1 MRAANIKSFAFLWR
15 TKIWMKP
22 GSVKKKYPRSL
33 KKADP
38 SKIPSSKI
46 AGQFFSLS
54 ILLSQQVSIVQNFLD
69 DYSNAAAYW
78 VVFFSRQLGSNE
90 HGLFS
95 GWNVAAAV
103 AAVDVVVVVAAVAF
117 AVDVV
122 VVVVVAAV
130 AFAVAVVVAIAL
142 RRFLSQ
148 AIRPHFLEQL

>member
-1 MRAANIKSFAFLWR
+1 M
-15 TKIWMKP
+15 
-22 GSVKKKYPRSL
+22 
-33 KKADP
+33 
-38 SKIPSSKI
+38 
-46 AGQFFSLS
+46 
-54 ILLSQQVSIVQNFLD
+54 
-69 DYSNAAAYW
+69 
-78 VVFFSRQLGSNE
+78 VFFSRQLGSNE

-103 AAVDVVVVVAAVAF
+103 A

>member
-1 MRAANIKSFAFLWR
+1 M
-15 TKIWMKP
+15 
-22 GSVKKKYPRSL
+22 
-33 KKADP
+33 
-38 SKIPSSKI
+38 
-46 AGQFFSLS
+46 
-54 ILLSQQVSIVQNFLD
+54 
-69 DYSNAAAYW
+69 
-78 VVFFSRQLGSNE
+78 SRQLGSNE

-103 AAVDVVVVVAAVAF
+103 AAVDVVVVAAAVAVAAVDVVVLAAAVA